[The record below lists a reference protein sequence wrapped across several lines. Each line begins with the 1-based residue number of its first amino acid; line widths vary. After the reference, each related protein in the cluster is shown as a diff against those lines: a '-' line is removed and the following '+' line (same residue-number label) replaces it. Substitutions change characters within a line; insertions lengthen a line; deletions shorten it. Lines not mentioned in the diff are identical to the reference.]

1 MNPYVLLPSSIV
13 PLKEK
18 ASSFTQL
25 KERYY
30 MTIEET
36 PMKEIPWAI
45 STGKR
50 KMQLEDSLDN

>member
-18 ASSFTQL
+18 ASSFTQVE
-25 KERYY
+25 ERY

-36 PMKEIPWAI
+36 PVKEFHGQFPLE
-45 STGKR
+45 KR
-50 KMQLEDSLDN
+50 CN